1 MNTPLDYHSGLI
13 SILTTNYFDLAKLQ
27 GDTGLVFLMFL
38 LLFLSFVI
46 AGSEVAF
53 FSLSYKDLQVLKS
66 KKHAPLKR
74 IVDLLED
81 PKKLLTSMLIVN
93 EYRFIRNVF

>member
-1 MNTPLDYHSGLI
+1 MDYHSGFL
-13 SILTTNYFDLAKLQ
+13 SIPSSAYFDIAKIQ
-27 GDTGLVFLMFL
+27 GDTGLVLLML
-38 LLFLSFVI
+38 VLLFFSFVI

-74 IVDLLED
+74 IVSLLED
-81 PKKLLTSMLIVN
+81 P
-93 EYRFIRNVF
+93 

>member
-1 MNTPLDYHSGLI
+1 MNTPLDYHSGLLTI
-13 SILTTNYFDLAKLQ
+13 SSSTYFDLAKIQ
-27 GDTGLVFLMFL
+27 GDSGLVLLMFV
-38 LLFLSFVI
+38 LLFFSFVI

-74 IVDLLED
+74 IVLLLDD
-81 PKKLLTSMLIVN
+81 PKKLFYVN
-93 EYRFIRNVF
+93 CK